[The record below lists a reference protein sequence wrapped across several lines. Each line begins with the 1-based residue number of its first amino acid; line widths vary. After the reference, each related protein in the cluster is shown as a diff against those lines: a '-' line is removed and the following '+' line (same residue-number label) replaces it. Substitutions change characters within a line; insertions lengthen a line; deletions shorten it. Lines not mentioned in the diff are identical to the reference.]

1 VEQSQQQQLTTAV
14 PSSPYIVFCS
24 EPLTAEH
31 QQQQQ
36 SLYSLPEYRYRAG
49 ILYSGVEVEGRNNS
63 NAGHNCAVALISGEG
78 GRHCLPNNSDNGRH
92 CVTNNS
98 DNGRHCLNND
108 SDNVGHYINNNS
120 SDPLRHCLNNNIDQS
135 HCGDLNCAG
144 YPYLAAGDSAAND
157 YSRSD
162 GGDRGNY
169 PLRCYPIPP
178 RRSLLVSG
186 IL

>member
-1 VEQSQQQQLTTAV
+1 
-14 PSSPYIVFCS
+14 VFCS

-31 QQQQQ
+31 QQQQQQ

-49 ILYSGVEVEGRNNS
+49 ILYSGVDVEGRNNS
-63 NAGHNCAVALISGEG
+63 NAGHNCAVALISGEV
-78 GRHCLPNNSDNGRH
+78 GRHCLTNNSDNGRH
-92 CVTNNS
+92 CLTNNS

-108 SDNVGHYINNNS
+108 SDNGRHCLNNDSDTVRHYINNNS
-120 SDPLRHCLNNNIDQS
+120 SDPLRHCINNNIDLS

-157 YSRSD
+157 YSPSD